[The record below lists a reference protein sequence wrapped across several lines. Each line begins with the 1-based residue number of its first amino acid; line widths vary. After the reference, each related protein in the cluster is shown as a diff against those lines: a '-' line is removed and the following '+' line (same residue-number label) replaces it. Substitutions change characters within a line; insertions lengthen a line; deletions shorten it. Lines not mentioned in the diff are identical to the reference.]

1 MFLNLVE
8 LKSKEGQ
15 NGFVGTGSAIFSG
28 TNTRKITKKIKKKK
42 SCKQNKK
49 YLEFH
54 ANKN

>member
-15 NGFVGTGSAIFSG
+15 NGVVGTGSAIFSG

-49 YLEFH
+49 YIEFH